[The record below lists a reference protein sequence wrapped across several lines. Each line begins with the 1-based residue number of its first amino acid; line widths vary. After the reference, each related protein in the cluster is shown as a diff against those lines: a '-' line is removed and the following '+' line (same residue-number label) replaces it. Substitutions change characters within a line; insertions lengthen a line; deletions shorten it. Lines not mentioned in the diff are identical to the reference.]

1 MQNSTGEI
9 LIGGSII
16 MKGYYNNTQ
25 ATKAAL
31 NNGYLHTGDI
41 GYFDEDGYL
50 YVVGR
55 IKNIIKSGGYT
66 VFSEEIEAALQSSG
80 MIKEAYAYGIPDP
93 ILDEK
98 IIVDVIPIDIAINVS
113 DIEEW
118 CLQNLAKYKIPSKV
132 QFVSNIMKTKNGKIQ
147 RKVYTLNE

>member
-1 MQNSTGEI
+1 MPNSTGEI
-9 LIGGSII
+9 LIGGSIV

-55 IKNIIKSGGYT
+55 IKILLNL
-66 VFSEEIEAALQSSG
+66 EA
-80 MIKEAYAYGIPDP
+80 
-93 ILDEK
+93 ILFFGR
-98 IIVDVIPIDIAINVS
+98 N
-113 DIEEW
+113 
-118 CLQNLAKYKIPSKV
+118 
-132 QFVSNIMKTKNGKIQ
+132 
-147 RKVYTLNE
+147 